1 MLSWLTGRRSRSVKE
16 VELDS
21 RMTRTFILIL
31 VFLLAGVTTG
41 LVLSV
46 RSLRSS
52 LDFEQDPAES
62 RCTAIVAAVE
72 QVAPATVSIGAV
84 KTYVVPGDPFPD
96 DGLIERFFRGY
107 YPDRVYEGR
116 CDVGSGFIID
126 PDGYVLT
133 NDHVVRG
140 SSGVKVVLRDG
151 REFDGTVVGSDER
164 YDLAVIKIDGP
175 DLPAALLG
183 DSDAVLI
190 GEWVVAIGNPFG
202 YLLNDPEPTV
212 TAGVV
217 SALHRDI
224 QPSDAAALYKDMI
237 QTDAAINRGN
247 SGGPLVNSRGE
258 VIGISTFTLSAENGA
273 YLGMSFAIPINTAR
287 LLVDELVRYGRV
299 RDIWIGIGLT
309 NVTPAIAG
317 ALNFLNADG
326 ALVTTVEP
334 ESPADRAGLRPGDVI
349 IAVDGV
355 AVTNAGD
362 VRRVTFGAK
371 VGDSIVVAMIR
382 GGRSRELHIKLEEV
396 PGWTQ

>member
-1 MLSWLTGRRSRSVKE
+1 
-16 VELDS
+16 
-21 RMTRTFILIL
+21 MT
-31 VFLLAGVTTG
+31 AG

-52 LDFEQDPAES
+52 LGSEQGLAES
-62 RCTAIVAAVE
+62 RRTAIVTAVE
-72 QVAPATVSIGAV
+72 RVAPATVSIGAV
-84 KTYVVPGDPFPD
+84 KTYVVQSNPFPD
-96 DGLIERFFRGY
+96 GGLFERFFRGY
-107 YPDRVYEGR
+107 FPDRVYEGR
-116 CDVGSGFIID
+116 YDVGSGFIID

-151 REFDGTVVGSDER
+151 REFDGIVVGADER
-164 YDLAVIKIDGP
+164 YDLAVIKIEGS

-202 YLLNDPEPTV
+202 YILNDTEPTV
-212 TAGVV
+212 TAGVI

-224 QPSDAAALYKDMI
+224 QPSGATAVYKDMI

-247 SGGPLVNSRGE
+247 SGGPLVNSMGE

-299 RDIWIGIGLT
+299 RDIWIGMGLT
-309 NVTPAIAG
+309 NVTPAIAV
-317 ALNFLNADG
+317 ALDLASADG
-326 ALVTTVEP
+326 AIVATVEP

-349 IAVDGV
+349 IALNGV

-362 VRRVTFGAK
+362 VWRATFGAK
-371 VGDSIVVAMIR
+371 VGDAIAVTMIR
-382 GGRSRELHIKLEEV
+382 AGRSREFYIKLEEV
-396 PGWTQ
+396 PG